1 MSSIPTDFQIKCG
14 FRSQEIGAM
23 KTCLVEKRVLISL
36 AVDGRGDST
45 KVIVNYALFYTGDDK
60 PAAHRQSCTKRIQ
73 W

>member
-45 KVIVNYALFYTGDDK
+45 KVNYALFYTGDDK